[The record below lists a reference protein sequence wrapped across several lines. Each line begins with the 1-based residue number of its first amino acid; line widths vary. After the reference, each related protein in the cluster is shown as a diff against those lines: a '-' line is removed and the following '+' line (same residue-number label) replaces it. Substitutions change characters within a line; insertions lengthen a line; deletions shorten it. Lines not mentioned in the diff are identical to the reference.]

1 MGAVEA
7 ARVYLTLI
15 RIIMDNHVIGFAS
28 KMTALEFPIWS

>member
-15 RIIMDNHVIGFAS
+15 GIIMDNHVICVAI
-28 KMTALEFPIWS
+28 KMTALEFPIQS